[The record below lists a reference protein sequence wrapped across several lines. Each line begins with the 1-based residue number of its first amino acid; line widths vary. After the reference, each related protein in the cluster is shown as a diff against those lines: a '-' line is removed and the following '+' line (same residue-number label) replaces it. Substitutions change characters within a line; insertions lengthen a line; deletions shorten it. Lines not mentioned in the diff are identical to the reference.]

1 MMHSESG
8 NKLRIL
14 GSSFLSNFFGT
25 DGIRGE
31 VGKAPIT
38 ADFLL
43 KVGWAVGSVLRES
56 GSASVIIG
64 KDTRVSGYLFES
76 ALEAGF
82 LSAGVNVG
90 MLGPMPSP
98 AIAYLTQAFGATA
111 GVVISAS
118 HNPYHDNGVKFFS
131 SKGVKLSDDIQ
142 AAIEKKISMPMVS
155 VDSASIGKAK
165 RYGQALGRYI
175 EFCKS
180 TFDKSC
186 DLSNLKI
193 VIDCANGATYHI
205 AEDVFTE
212 LGASVTIIN
221 NSPDG
226 YNINHECG
234 ATDTL
239 HLQREVIENSADLG
253 IAFDGDGD
261 RLIMVDHKGEKV
273 DGDEL
278 VFIIANAWKK
288 SGELKSNTVVGT
300 KMTNLGIRNA
310 LSDNGVGFIEADVG
324 DRHVMDQL
332 IKNKAILGGEGSGHI
347 ICLNKSTSGDAIIA
361 ALQVLEIIAKSGQS
375 LFDLKSRMT
384 KYPQVLINIKT
395 QKKINLSDSKLIEVI
410 RSVESKLTDTGRVL
424 VRESGTESLVRVMV
438 ECAEY
443 DLAEESAKHISKT
456 IQSM

>member
-1 MMHSESG
+1 M
-8 NKLRIL
+8 
-14 GSSFLSNFFGT
+14 SNFFGT

-31 VGKAPIT
+31 VGKSPIT
-38 ADFLL
+38 ADVLL
-43 KVGWAVGSVLRES
+43 KVGWAVGSVLKEQNEN
-56 GSASVIIG
+56 ASVIIG

-118 HNPYHDNGVKFFS
+118 HNPFQDNGVKFFS
-131 SKGVKLSDDIQ
+131 SKGVKLSDDTQ
-142 AAIEKKISMPMVS
+142 KAIEEKISMPMTS

-165 RYGQALGRYI
+165 RYEQAVGRYI

-186 DLSNLKI
+186 DLSNLNI
-193 VIDCANGATYHI
+193 IIDCANGATYHI

-212 LGASVTIIN
+212 LGASVTMIN

-226 YNINHECG
+226 YNINRDCG
-234 ATDTL
+234 ATDTK
-239 HLQREVIENSADLG
+239 HLQKVVLENNADLG

-261 RLIMVDHKGEKV
+261 RLIMVDHKGHQV

-278 VFIIANAWKK
+278 VFIIANAWKE
-288 SGELKSNTVVGT
+288 SGDLKSKTVVGT
-300 KMTNLGIRNA
+300 KMTNLGIQSA
-310 LSDNGVGFIEADVG
+310 FADAGISFIEADVG
-324 DRHVMDQL
+324 DRHVMNQL
-332 IKNKAILGGEGSGHI
+332 IKHKAVLGGEGSGHI
-347 ICLNKSTSGDAIIA
+347 ICLNKSTSGDGIIA
-361 ALQVLEIIAKSGQS
+361 ALQVLEVMSKTGKN
-375 LFDLKSRMT
+375 LNDLKSRFT

-395 QKKINLSDSKLIEVI
+395 KSKVNLQG
-410 RSVESKLTDTGRVL
+410 ESKLTQAVNSIESKLSNTGRIL
-424 VRESGTESLVRVMV
+424 IRESGTEALIRVMV
-438 ECAEY
+438 ESANYKLAKDSAEE
-443 DLAEESAKHISKT
+443 LAEIIKT
-456 IQSM
+456 M

>member
-1 MMHSESG
+1 M
-8 NKLRIL
+8 
-14 GSSFLSNFFGT
+14 SNFFGT

-31 VGKAPIT
+31 VGKSPIT
-38 ADFLL
+38 ADVLL
-43 KVGWAVGSVLRES
+43 KVGWAVGSVLKEQNEN
-56 GSASVIIG
+56 ASVIIG

-118 HNPYHDNGVKFFS
+118 HNPFQDNGVKFFS
-131 SKGVKLSDDIQ
+131 SKGVKLSDKTQ
-142 AAIEKKISMPMVS
+142 RAIEKKISKPMSS

-165 RYGQALGRYI
+165 RYEQALGRYI

-186 DLSNLKI
+186 NLSNLKI
-193 VIDCANGATYHI
+193 IIDCANGATYHI

-212 LGASVTIIN
+212 LGASVSMIN
-221 NSPDG
+221 NTPDG
-226 YNINHECG
+226 YNINRECG
-234 ATDTL
+234 ATDTK
-239 HLQREVIENSADLG
+239 HLQKEVLENNADLG

-261 RLIMVDHKGEKV
+261 RLIMVDHKGQKV

-278 VFIIANAWKK
+278 VYIIANAWKE
-288 SGELKSNTVVGT
+288 SGDLKSNTVVGT
-300 KMTNLGIRNA
+300 KMTNLGIQLA
-310 LSDNGVGFIEADVG
+310 FSEIGVRFIESDVG

-332 IKNKAILGGEGSGHI
+332 IENKAVLGGEGSGHI
-347 ICLNKSTSGDAIIA
+347 ICLNKSTSGDGIIA
-361 ALQVLEIIAKSGQS
+361 ALQVLEVMSKSGKT
-375 LFDLKSRMT
+375 LLELKSKMT
-384 KYPQVLINIKT
+384 KYSQVLINVKT
-395 QKKINLSDSKLIEVI
+395 HATANLQG
-410 RSVESKLTDTGRVL
+410 ESKLTQAINSIESKLSKTGRVL
-424 VRESGTESLVRVMV
+424 VRKSGTEPLIRVMV
-438 ECAEY
+438 ESANYELAKESAEE
-443 DLAEESAKHISKT
+443 LAEI

>member
-1 MMHSESG
+1 MLASLLERIPEFQAIYLSQRS
-8 NKLRIL
+8 KLDSYLLASTLACL
-14 GSSFLSNFFGT
+14 G
-25 DGIRGE
+25 RC
-31 VGKAPIT
+31 P
-38 ADFLL
+38 LL
-43 KVGWAVGSVLRES
+43 LLR
-56 GSASVIIG
+56 
-64 KDTRVSGYLFES
+64 T
-76 ALEAGF
+76 
-82 LSAGVNVG
+82 
-90 MLGPMPSP
+90 
-98 AIAYLTQAFGATA
+98 LTQAFGATA

-142 AAIEKKISMPMVS
+142 KAIEKKLSMPMVS
-155 VDSASIGKAK
+155 VNSATIGKAK

-212 LGASVTIIN
+212 LGASVTMIN
-221 NSPDG
+221 NTPDG
-226 YNINHECG
+226 YNINRECG

-239 HLQREVIENSADLG
+239 HLQHEVIENSADLG

-278 VFIIANAWKK
+278 VFIIANAWQKR
-288 SGELKSNTVVGT
+288 GELKSNTVVGT

-310 LSDNGVGFIEADVG
+310 LTDNGMKFIEADVG
-324 DRHVMDQL
+324 DRHVMDHL

-347 ICLNKSTSGDAIIA
+347 ICLNKSTSGDGIIA
-361 ALQVLEIIAKSGQS
+361 ALQVLEIVAKSGQS
-375 LFDLKSRMT
+375 LFDLKSEMT

-395 QKKINLSDSKLIEVI
+395 ESKVNLNDSKLLELIGT
-410 RSVESKLTDTGRVL
+410 VESKLSDKGRLL
-424 VRESGTESLVRVMV
+424 VRESGTEPLVRVMV
-438 ECAEY
+438 ECA
-443 DLAEESAKHISKT
+443 DNALATESAKQISEA

>member
-1 MMHSESG
+1 M
-8 NKLRIL
+8 
-14 GSSFLSNFFGT
+14 SNFFGT

-31 VGKAPIT
+31 VGKSPIT
-38 ADFLL
+38 ADVLL
-43 KVGWAVGSVLRES
+43 KVGWAVGSVLKEQKEN
-56 GSASVIIG
+56 ASVIIG

-118 HNPYHDNGVKFFS
+118 HNPFQDNGVKFFS
-131 SKGVKLSDDIQ
+131 SKGVKLSDDTQ
-142 AAIEKKISMPMVS
+142 KAIEKKISMPMTS

-165 RYGQALGRYI
+165 RYEQAVGRYI

-186 DLSNLKI
+186 DLSNLNI
-193 VIDCANGATYHI
+193 IIDCANGATYHI

-212 LGASVTIIN
+212 LGASVSMIN

-226 YNINHECG
+226 YNINRDCG
-234 ATDTL
+234 ATDTK
-239 HLQREVIENSADLG
+239 HLQKVVLENNADLG

-261 RLIMVDHKGEKV
+261 RLIMVDHKGHQV

-278 VFIIANAWKK
+278 VFIIANAWKE
-288 SGELKSNTVVGT
+288 SGDLKSKTVVGT
-300 KMTNLGIRNA
+300 KMTNLGIQSA
-310 LSDNGVGFIEADVG
+310 FADAGISFIEADVG
-324 DRHVMDQL
+324 DRHVMNQL
-332 IKNKAILGGEGSGHI
+332 IKHKAVLGGEGSGHI
-347 ICLNKSTSGDAIIA
+347 ICLNKSTSGDGIIA
-361 ALQVLEIIAKSGQS
+361 ALQVLEVMSKTGKN
-375 LFDLKSRMT
+375 LNDLKSRFT

-395 QKKINLSDSKLIEVI
+395 KSKVNLQG
-410 RSVESKLTDTGRVL
+410 ESKLTQAVNSIESKLSNTGRIL
-424 VRESGTESLVRVMV
+424 IRESGTEALIRVMV
-438 ECAEY
+438 ESANYKLAKDSAEE
-443 DLAEESAKHISKT
+443 LAEIIKT
-456 IQSM
+456 M

>member
-1 MMHSESG
+1 M
-8 NKLRIL
+8 
-14 GSSFLSNFFGT
+14 SNFFGT

-118 HNPYHDNGVKFFS
+118 HNPYQDNGVKFFS
-131 SKGVKLSDDIQ
+131 SKGVKLSNDIQ
-142 AAIEKKISMPMVS
+142 KAIEKKISMPMVS
-155 VDSASIGKAK
+155 VDSAAIGKAK
-165 RYGQALGRYI
+165 RYEQALGRYI

-180 TFDKSC
+180 TFDKST
-186 DLSNLKI
+186 DLSHLKV

-212 LGASVTIIN
+212 LGASVTMIN

-226 YNINHECG
+226 YNINRECG
-234 ATDTL
+234 ATDTV
-239 HLQREVIENSADLG
+239 HLQHEVVENGADLG

-278 VFIIANAWKK
+278 VFIIAKAWKNR
-288 SGELKSNTVVGT
+288 GELKSNIVVGT
-300 KMTNLGIRNA
+300 KMTNLGMRNA
-310 LSDNGVGFIEADVG
+310 LSDNGVSFIEADVG
-324 DRHVMDQL
+324 DRHVMDYL

-347 ICLNKSTSGDAIIA
+347 ICLNKSMSGDGIIA
-361 ALQVLEIIAKSGQS
+361 ALQVLEIVAKSGQS
-375 LFDLKSRMT
+375 LFDLKSAMT

-395 QKKINLSDSKLIEVI
+395 QNKIDLNDSKLVEVI
-410 RSVESKLTDTGRVL
+410 ETVESKLSATGRVL
-424 VRESGTESLVRVMV
+424 VRKSGTEPLVRVMV
-438 ECAEY
+438 ECSDGA
-443 DLAEESAKHISKT
+443 LATESAKQISAA